1 MQAHKVQGEV
11 GADMEVHVKESSR
24 KLSLAW
30 QCVQIKQDF
39 YSMPWSKPFL
49 SESGQIEVF
58 NDSELL
64 ARTCSAGVWTAP
76 RNQRSC
82 RSIADIREAKQSY
95 EDS

>member
-58 NDSELL
+58 KDMQCWGLD
-64 ARTCSAGVWTAP
+64 RSAKSKILSKYRRYSRG
-76 RNQRSC
+76 
-82 RSIADIREAKQSY
+82 EAIL
-95 EDS
+95 